1 MSDWTYEP
9 LIVKL
14 KAALAE
20 AESGPEVKEPATRT
34 APIGAPVRV
43 SAAERDDSE
52 PDRPR
57 SGPRA

>member
-20 AESGPEVKEPATRT
+20 VESEGEGKAPPART
-34 APIGAPVRV
+34 APRV
-43 SAAERDDSE
+43 AASAAPHRDSE
-52 PDRPR
+52 PDVQR
-57 SGPRA
+57 S

>member
-20 AESGPEVKEPATRT
+20 VESEAEPKASPART
-34 APIGAPVRV
+34 APRVAAGALPPR
-43 SAAERDDSE
+43 DSE
-52 PDRPR
+52 PDVHR
-57 SGPRA
+57 S

>member
-20 AESGPEVKEPATRT
+20 VESEAGQKASPAPS
-34 APIGAPVRV
+34 APRVAAGAAPPR
-43 SAAERDDSE
+43 DSE
-52 PDRPR
+52 PDLQR
-57 SGPRA
+57 S

>member
-20 AESGPEVKEPATRT
+20 AEVESEGEGKAPPARS
-34 APIGAPVRV
+34 APRADAAAGAPR
-43 SAAERDDSE
+43 RDSE
-52 PDRPR
+52 PDLQR
-57 SGPRA
+57 S

>member
-20 AESGPEVKEPATRT
+20 VESEAEVNTPPART
-34 APIGAPVRV
+34 APPV
-43 SAAERDDSE
+43 AANAAARRDSE
-52 PDRPR
+52 PDVHR
-57 SGPRA
+57 S

>member
-20 AESGPEVKEPATRT
+20 VESEAERKEPPARVAPRGATT
-34 APIGAPVRV
+34 APR
-43 SAAERDDSE
+43 RDSE
-52 PDRPR
+52 PDLQR
-57 SGPRA
+57 S

>member
-20 AESGPEVKEPATRT
+20 VDSEAEPKASPART
-34 APIGAPVRV
+34 APGVAAGAAPPR
-43 SAAERDDSE
+43 DSE
-52 PDRPR
+52 PDLQR
-57 SGPRA
+57 S